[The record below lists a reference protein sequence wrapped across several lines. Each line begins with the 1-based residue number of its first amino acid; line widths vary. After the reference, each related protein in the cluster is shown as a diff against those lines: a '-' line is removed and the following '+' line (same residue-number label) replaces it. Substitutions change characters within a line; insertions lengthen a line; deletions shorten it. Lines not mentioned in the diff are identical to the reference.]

1 MNFELRTRR
10 EPFLKTALFPRL
22 VNGPFG
28 DPGLFVGLRWQG
40 RALQFDLGRLGRME
54 PGDVLKISHA
64 FVSHAHMDHFMGF
77 DHLLRLFLPR
87 DAVLHV
93 HGPENFLARMGARLA
108 GYTWNL
114 TEDYPLVIV
123 GHEARADVVVSATFR
138 AATGFLPEERSE
150 RPFDGV
156 LLDEPA
162 LTVSAA
168 ILDHKIPCLAFALA
182 EKSHLN
188 VDTSVLER
196 RHLQPGRWIDAL
208 KQAIRTGAPDDRP
221 LTALVR
227 ENGAVREQPL
237 SVGSLRELV
246 IASRGQKIGY
256 VVDTIYSA
264 GNQQKIVELVREAD
278 LFYCESPFLEEDVEQ
293 ATKRYHLT
301 ARQAGLLGRE
311 AQVRRLEVFHFSP
324 RYEGRADQIYA
335 EARAA
340 FLGG

>member
-1 MNFELRTRR
+1 V
-10 EPFLKTALFPRL
+10 KTSLFPRL

-28 DPGLFVGLRWQG
+28 DPGLFIGLRWQG
-40 RALQFDLGRLGRME
+40 RALQFDLGRLGRMD

-87 DAVLHV
+87 DAVLHLY
-93 HGPENFLARMGARLA
+93 GPADFLLRLGARLA

-114 TEDYPLVIV
+114 TEEYPLVIV
-123 GHEARADVVVSATFR
+123 GHEVRPEAVVSATFR
-138 AATGFLPEERSE
+138 ASTGFATEPAAD

-162 LTVSAA
+162 IRVSAA

-196 RHLQPGRWIDAL
+196 LKLEPGRWLDGL
-208 KQAIRTGAPDDRP
+208 KQALRAGAPDEQ
-221 LTALVR
+221 LLNALVR
-227 ENGAVREQPL
+227 EDGSVREQAFPL
-237 SVGSLRELV
+237 GSLRDLV
-246 IASRGQKIGY
+246 IETRGQKIGY
-256 VVDTIYSA
+256 VVDTIYSSA
-264 GNQQKIVELVREAD
+264 NRRKIVELVAEAD

-311 AQVRRLEVFHFSP
+311 ARVRRLEVFHFSP
-324 RYEGRADQIYA
+324 RYDGRAEDIYA